1 MNSPSSSETSASK
14 TEIEN
19 LLGQLGAGG
28 ETAPD
33 GGKDRPAHGLTDRH
47 QFPRLSLFSDNEFRK
62 MKARQEEFVDSLS
75 GRLSLHLGVEV
86 SLQLMKLDTV
96 SFQELKDGLSI
107 PTHVTLLKLEPLPEN
122 CLLVIPPPLGLCI
135 VDRELGNTS
144 ASQDE
149 AREIG
154 RIEARIL
161 SKIVEMIAAE
171 WCRAWND
178 VLVLRPTLLKY
189 ENNARF
195 LQTFP
200 PDTTLLALGIESK
213 IGEVS
218 GQIQFAF
225 PSRALEPLM
234 QKLNAEDEPVTK
246 PVSAAPVE
254 KPKWNPVFS
263 EVTIPVTAELSEI
276 EVTAR
281 QLAELKAGDV
291 IPIPHAIASQVQ
303 VCLAGTP
310 KFIGTL
316 GTSDGLWAV
325 KLEKPLSDPKA

>member
-19 LLGQLGAGG
+19 LLGQMSAGG
-28 ETAPD
+28 EPAPNA
-33 GGKDRPAHGLTDRH
+33 GEERPGQELTDRH
-47 QFPRLSLFSDNEFRK
+47 QFPRHSLFSDNEFRK
-62 MKARQEEFVDSLS
+62 LKDRQDEFVDSLA

-86 SLQLMKLDTV
+86 SLQLMKLDTL
-96 SFQELKDGLSI
+96 SFREFKDGLSI
-107 PTHVTLLKLEPLPEN
+107 PTHVTLLKLESLPET
-122 CLLVIPPPLGLCI
+122 CLLVIPPPLGLCM
-135 VDRELGNTS
+135 VDRELGNTTG
-144 ASQDE
+144 AQDE

-171 WCRAWND
+171 WCKAWKD
-178 VLVLRPTLLKY
+178 VLALRPTLLKY

-195 LQTFP
+195 LQTYP
-200 PDTTLLALGIESK
+200 PDTTLLVLGIESK
-213 IGEVS
+213 IGETT

-225 PSRALEPLM
+225 PYPALEPLI
-234 QKLNAEDEPVTK
+234 QKLNADDEPATK
-246 PVSAAPVE
+246 PASAAPVQN
-254 KPKWNPVFS
+254 PKWNPVFS
-263 EVTIPVTAELSEI
+263 EVTIPVTAALSEI

-281 QLAELKAGDV
+281 QLAELKTGDV
-291 IPIPHAIASQVQ
+291 IPIPPAIASQVQ

-325 KLEKPLSDPKA
+325 KLDQPLRELQA